1 LLGSGW
7 WLGDRYV
14 FNVNHQ
20 TVNSSVVNHYN
31 ILPDTFAKYAAD
43 LGVTDNALTNFF
55 KILAQAKVDRAD
67 LDSKLREIAESYKKL
82 LENFKLLDSS
92 DDPVVRELLQQAQ
105 QAISGEDA
113 HGQPVTIDF
122 AQAERLLQQ
131 AFEQEQH
138 GIAQLEEIEEK
149 ARAAREKKRLSAAE
163 IMAQRGELA
172 NTQAHYRESARYYQ
186 KAVELLPD
194 GHEEKK
200 ALYLNNAG
208 YEFHQAGEY
217 ERALPLFEQALQIRR
232 EVLGLQHTDTASSLH
247 NLAALYYSQGEYDK
261 ALPLYEQALQIR
273 KQVLGL
279 QHPDTA
285 LSLNNL
291 AFLYYSQGEYDKA
304 LPLLEQ
310 ALQINKQVLGLQHPD
325 TATSLSSLAGFYDSQ
340 GEYDKALPLLEQA
353 LQIRKQVLGL
363 QHPRYAESLNNL
375 ASLYYS
381 QGEYDKALPLY
392 EQAVEILVKVLGDQH
407 PTTQTVK
414 RNYEK
419 CRAAALKSSEP

>member
-1 LLGSGW
+1 
-7 WLGDRYV
+7 
-14 FNVNHQ
+14 
-20 TVNSSVVNHYN
+20 
-31 ILPDTFAKYAAD
+31 
-43 LGVTDNALTNFF
+43 
-55 KILAQAKVDRAD
+55 
-67 LDSKLREIAESYKKL
+67 LREIAESYKKL

-113 HGQPVTIDF
+113 HGKPVTIDF
-122 AQAERLLQQ
+122 AQAEQLLQQ

-172 NTQAHYRESARYYQ
+172 ETQFHYQDAARYYQ
-186 KAVELLPD
+186 KALELLPA

-200 ALYLNNAG
+200 AEYLNNAG
-208 YEFHQAGEY
+208 QAFYQQAGEY
-217 ERALPLFEQALQIRR
+217 DKALPLYEQALQIRR
-232 EVLGLQHTDTASSLH
+232 QVLGLQHPDTAQSLN
-247 NLAALYYSQGEYDK
+247 NLADLYDSQGEYDK

-291 AFLYYSQGEYDKA
+291 AYL
-304 LPLLEQ
+304 
-310 ALQINKQVLGLQHPD
+310 
-325 TATSLSSLAGFYDSQ
+325 YDSQ
-340 GEYDKALPLLEQA
+340 GEYDKALPLYEQA

-363 QHPRYAESLNNL
+363 QHPDTAVSLNNL
-375 ASLYYS
+375 AVLYYS

-392 EQAVEILVKVLGDQH
+392 KQAVESFVKVWGEKH

-414 RNYEK
+414 KNHER